1 MEKYEE
7 ILALLGGFNCGG
19 CGYADCE
26 ECAKAIANAKEIVK
40 YINIFCVIGIK
51 RLQCAFL
58 CDSM

>member
-26 ECAKAIANAKEIVK
+26 ECAKAIANGEVEATSCLPIEEG
-40 YINIFCVIGIK
+40 NLEQIK
-51 RLQCAFL
+51 KILEKK
-58 CDSM
+58 